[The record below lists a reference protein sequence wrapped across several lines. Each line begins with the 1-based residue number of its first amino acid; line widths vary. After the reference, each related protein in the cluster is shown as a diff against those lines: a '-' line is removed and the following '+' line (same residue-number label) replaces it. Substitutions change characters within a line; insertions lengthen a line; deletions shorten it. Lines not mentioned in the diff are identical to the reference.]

1 MKCST
6 PISSHV
12 HENEEIK
19 PGGKFEILQFYN
31 SLKKM
36 VETLRSMRDFWE

>member
-31 SLKKM
+31 SLKKNG
-36 VETLRSMRDFWE
+36 RDPQEYA